1 MRIKETEM
9 EKEEKQIRTAIEPLD
24 FDVPVEDR
32 SQNIIK
38 VIGVGGG
45 GCNAVRNMYD
55 EGIDGVTFAVCNTDS
70 QALANTTVPV
80 KILLGHSGLGA
91 GADPKLGREEAE
103 SNIEDIERLL
113 NDGTQMVF
121 VTAGMGGGTGTG
133 AAPVVAGIA
142 KRRGIL
148 TVGVVTIPFYF
159 EKKRK
164 IVKALRGVDE
174 LRKNVDA
181 LLIVNNERL
190 CDVYS
195 DSDVTVKEAFK
206 RADNILKDAVKGISE
221 LITVHSDGSI
231 NLDFRDVETTMRDG
245 GGAIMAMGR
254 AKGDFRVENAIMDAL
269 DSPLLY
275 GNDIGKAKRI
285 LFNIYASDDAP
296 IFVREMQEIDE
307 FFELLD
313 SNIDVIWGTSTDNTL
328 GEDVKVTILAT
339 GMEDDIHTD
348 NRPTSRNEQNDEFYE
363 ELITKLYKPVKRA
376 ARQLPTRKEQ
386 ETETPAAPKIEETT
400 VNIEAVATMPLPEE
414 QVTEPTEPELPAT
427 ESVPEVPANDD
438 EEQPTEEEPA
448 NSQDKAVDQSPHQP
462 SIKERKTILY
472 KWRNWLKDKATEIL
486 TEPDE

>member
-1 MRIKETEM
+1 M
-9 EKEEKQIRTAIEPLD
+9 
-24 FDVPVEDR
+24 
-32 SQNIIK
+32 
-38 VIGVGGG
+38 
-45 GCNAVRNMYD
+45 
-55 EGIDGVTFAVCNTDS
+55 TFAVCNTDS
-70 QALANTTVPV
+70 QSLANTTVPV

-103 SNIEDIERLL
+103 TNIEDIERLL

-195 DSDVTVKEAFK
+195 DSDVTIKEAFK

-348 NRPTSRNEQNDEFYE
+348 NRPSSRNEQNDEFYE

-376 ARQLPTRKEQ
+376 VRQLPTRKEEEPEPTTAPESQ
-386 ETETPAAPKIEETT
+386 VTTVDIEVVAPKP
-400 VNIEAVATMPLPEE
+400 MSEE
-414 QVTEPTEPELPAT
+414 QVTEPSKPEVTETEPAPEAPAT
-427 ESVPEVPANDD
+427 DSQ
-438 EEQPTEEEPA
+438 EQPTAEEPA
-448 NSQDKAVDQSPHQP
+448 DSQGQEAVQDYHQP
-462 SIKERKTILY
+462 SIKEHKTILN